1 MTAAGRG
8 RTVSDLMT
16 DDFDTAYTEPDGSGS
31 PPAPPG
37 PDRTGRFLVVL
48 DAAGIPRAMTG
59 PGGRGPVVVVPA
71 RLDIVRLLTSAD
83 LLEALDGMAGLVA
96 VRAGAVVGVV
106 PVDALREEAVRLL
119 ETAGTELG
127 VDSDPPGRPAD
138 FPDPVR
144 ITCTVCG
151 EDNEFEYYVRTKAY
165 TCRHGPHR
173 LVPPSRRGG
182 A

>member
-16 DDFDTAYTEPDGSGS
+16 DDFDTAYAEPEGSGS
-31 PPAPPG
+31 PPGPPG
-37 PDRTGRFLVVL
+37 PDRTGRLLVLL

-71 RLDIVRLLTSAD
+71 RLDIARLLTSVGF
-83 LLEALDGMAGLVA
+83 LEALDGMAGLAA

-106 PVDALREEAVRLL
+106 PVDALREEAVRFL
-119 ETAGTELG
+119 ETAGTQLG
-127 VDSDPPGRPAD
+127 MDSDPLGLPTD

-151 EDNEFEYYVRTKAY
+151 EDNEFEYYVRAQAY